1 MSAVTGFI
9 RNIHID
15 SLTLIILW
23 LIIINCVAFFSMGN
37 DKRKAR
43 RGKWRTP
50 ESVLF
55 LQAAIGGSIGSILG
69 MFAFRHKTRKW
80 KFRIGMPLIL
90 LVQILL
96 VVLLIFHSSQII
108 FM

>member
-23 LIIINCVAFFSMGN
+23 LIVINLVAFLSMGN
-37 DKRKAR
+37 DKHKAR

-55 LQAAIGGSIGSILG
+55 LQAAIGGSIGSLLG
-69 MFAFRHKTRKW
+69 MVIFRHKTRKW

-90 LVQILL
+90 IAQIALA
-96 VVLLIFHSSQII
+96 VLLFRMSSQVI